1 MAQIEY
7 ACKDVVFHFNKK
19 HLEDQTIPMWVLKT
33 HGESFYVNHV
43 DCQLPWS
50 TKETSDNPHTKGSIK
65 VKDCLLTIND
75 DNEAILTKLTFVDKI
90 RLRNQKLGITRIIVK
105 EGQDHWKFK
114 EVLKQFKINHGP
126 IKGVGGACTSTFYMT
141 DILDKAQFS
150 MLALAM
156 SNQKSFRVLMPNEGY
171 YKYYDDPKYKDVPF
185 IDEDAMEWD
194 DEDEDS
200 EE

>member
-1 MAQIEY
+1 M
-7 ACKDVVFHFNKK
+7 FHFNKK

-43 DCQLPWS
+43 DCQIPWS

-65 VKDCLLTIND
+65 VKDCLLAIND
-75 DNEAILTKLTFVDKI
+75 DNEATLTKLTFVDKI

-105 EGQDHWKFK
+105 EGEDHWRFK
-114 EVLKQFKINHGP
+114 EALKQLKIKHGP
-126 IKGVGGACTSTFYMT
+126 IKGIGGACTSTFYMT
-141 DILDKAQFS
+141 DILDKAQFA

-156 SNQKSFRVLMPNEGY
+156 SGQRSFRVLMPNEGY
-171 YKYYDDPKYKDVPF
+171 YKYYDDPKYKDIPF

-200 EE
+200 KE